1 MKNLLLFF
9 FLTFYIN
16 CLAQVTNKGEP
27 ISWTLSTKTSI
38 EAINLPQIDIK
49 KIRAEDI
56 SHKKLIT
63 KPFRIGI
70 PQKANYGFENAG
82 VWTQLPNGDRIWRIL
97 FSSKDAIHLSVNFNQ
112 FYLPKGSNIYLYN
125 DDRTDLLGAY
135 TEVQNNAKQV
145 LGTWLVNGDKLWIE
159 YYEPKE
165 VTGQGKL
172 NIATVIHGYR
182 LGHSYQKGYK
192 DGVLQPMNNSGD
204 CNHDVDCP
212 IGADFESHRDLLKKS
227 VGFLNM
233 ANGMVCSGALVN
245 NTAQDRKP
253 YFLTSEHCYFD
264 ASDIPSDPSLYSV
277 RFNWISPNPICG
289 SSTNSTDAVNNEVMN
304 GAYLKARNAS
314 SDFMLIELF
323 NDIPSSWDV
332 TYAGWDKTD
341 AYPTFEVSIHHPSG
355 DIMKISR
362 DDDGATRLV
371 NSGVYMWAIGGIG
384 YGTGNGWELGVTE
397 GGSSGGPLFDQN
409 GRIIGQLRGGNAA
422 CDETDPTVD
431 NNRYDLYGRFA
442 AAWDLGTSQ
451 TTRLK
456 EWLDP
461 GSTNE
466 DNIDVL
472 DNVLAINDA
481 FLEENISIFPNP
493 TSGVIQIKV
502 SPLISNLKYEI
513 YNVLGQVVIY
523 DQLQNNEIINLVNL
537 PNDIYFIK
545 FTEAATNNSFVKK
558 IVLNK

>member
-1 MKNLLLFF
+1 MKKLLLLFF
-9 FLTFYIN
+9 LTYHIN

-27 ISWTLSTKTSI
+27 VSWALSTKTSI
-38 EAINLPQIDIK
+38 KAINLPQIDIK

-56 SHKKLIT
+56 SNKKLIT

-70 PQKANYGFENAG
+70 PQKVNYGFDNAG
-82 VWTQLPNGDRIWRIL
+82 VWTALPNGDRIWRIL
-97 FSSKDAIHLSVNFNQ
+97 FNSNDAIHLSVNFNK
-112 FYLPKGSNIYLYN
+112 FYLPEGSNIYLYN
-125 DDRTDLLGAY
+125 DSRTDLLGAY

-145 LGTWLVNGDKLWIE
+145 LGTWLVRGDKLWIE

-165 VTGQGKL
+165 VAGQGKL
-172 NIATVIHGYR
+172 NIASVIHGYR

-192 DGVLQPMNNSGD
+192 DGVIQDMNNSGD
-204 CNHDVDCP
+204 CNQDVDCP
-212 IGADFESHRDLLKKS
+212 IGADFESHRDMLKKS

-233 ANGMVCSGALVN
+233 ANGLVCSGALVN

-253 YFLTSEHCYFD
+253 YFLTSNHCFFD
-264 ASDIPSDPSLYSV
+264 AVDIPSDPSLYSV
-277 RFNWISPNPICG
+277 RFNWISPNPVCG
-289 SSTNSTDAVNNEVMN
+289 SATNSTGAINNDVMN
-304 GAYLKARNAS
+304 GTYLRARNDS

-323 NDIPSSWDV
+323 NDIPSNWDV
-332 TYAGWDKTD
+332 TYAGWDKSD
-341 AYPTFEVSIHHPSG
+341 ANPTYEVSIHHPSS

-371 NSGVYMWAIGGIG
+371 NGGVHMWAIGGIG
-384 YGTGNGWELGVTE
+384 YGIGNGWELGVTE

-409 GRIIGQLRGGNAA
+409 GRIIGQLRGGLAA

-431 NNRYDLYGRFA
+431 NNKYDLYGRFA
-442 AAWDLGTSQ
+442 KAWNLGTNQ
-451 TTRLK
+451 NTRLK

-466 DNIDVL
+466 DTIDVL

-481 FLEENISIFPNP
+481 FLEENISLFPNP
-493 TSGVIQIKV
+493 TSGLIQIRV
-502 SPLISNLKYEI
+502 SHLITDLKYEI

-523 DQLQNNEIINLVNL
+523 DQLQNNEIIDLDNL
-537 PNDIYFIK
+537 PSDIYFIK
-545 FTEAATNNSFVKK
+545 FTEISTNNSFVKK